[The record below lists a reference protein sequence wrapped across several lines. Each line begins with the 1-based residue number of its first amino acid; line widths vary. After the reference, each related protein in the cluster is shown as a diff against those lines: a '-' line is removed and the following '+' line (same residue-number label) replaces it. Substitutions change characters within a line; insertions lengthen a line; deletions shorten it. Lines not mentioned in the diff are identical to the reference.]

1 MRATFLNSR
10 ADLAGLLRTAAGG
23 AAIAMALGSCGG
35 GPSPDVDAGQAPDAA
50 PTVCALPV
58 EGCGCSVE
66 GATAECWPDAL
77 IEGGARVCLVGE
89 QTCRG
94 GTWSA
99 CEDVHRLQSEDGGDV
114 VIEAA
119 SDDPFICASCEPR
132 CFRAVDTIRGLDV
145 MERGGNGLVFNPAV
159 GRNGAENPGMTIVCA
174 DVSCGVRNTIG
185 AGTGNPW
192 MPDGINSD
200 GVTVD
205 PTDGALVLGVLGL
218 NSPGVWVSNMND
230 GTISRLDPA
239 TGREIGRYYS
249 ARPDAV
255 NNARPGNE
263 YCNWSYTGNC
273 PSRTAVDQNF
283 DCYIAN
289 RAFGSQGTLTK
300 IAADLRRCVDRNGN
314 GRIDTSTDVNG
325 DGRITQSNPM
335 EFFGVND
342 ECILWT
348 VPVGGVNGVPRSL
361 AIGVAPPGVD
371 VGDVWVGNYNTA
383 VAYRFRPTDGA
394 LLGSVTMCATVGRT
408 NRCMNSY
415 GAAADVRGRI
425 FMWSINYGGGYQL
438 GYINP
443 TSGTFTWT
451 AQQPYG
457 SSGYGMTYYINAD
470 GSREYIFSA
479 LWGSSSV
486 ARYDILANNWIR
498 ADAPGNPRGMAAD
511 INGNVYAAGWDRSRY
526 GGGGQ
531 TRLWRWDTD
540 LANFS
545 EAWSAPSASQFM
557 GVGVT
562 FDNAVWLI
570 GNGGARG
577 ARLAPDRGS
586 WVESP
591 SVFSGPYTY
600 SDFIGYGLNVF
611 ANPRGH
617 YAFVTDAGPDCDQR
631 WETVEWNATTPVG
644 TSVEVWVRSAST
656 SADLGA
662 QAWIGPFRTSP
673 ANLRMAPG
681 PVPNGRFLEMD
692 IRMET
697 TDRRLTPRV
706 YSAAAT
712 GYCDYTEYDTGA
724 TYTRLYDT
732 TMTEDAAVPS
742 PICDPITERPL
753 FRQFT
758 WDATIPAG
766 TSITF
771 EFRAGNTAAAAAAA
785 MPVPFAVL
793 PATVPPIPDVTQLF
807 LDAMR
812 EPIEAQSPFME
823 VRAVLNSSADRR
835 RTPTL
840 RGFSLEFTCVPL
852 T

>member
-1 MRATFLNSR
+1 MRATSLDPR
-10 ADLAGLLRTAAGG
+10 GDLLRRHARLLQAGVVGAGLAMSFG
-23 AAIAMALGSCGG
+23 ACSG
-35 GPSPDVDAGQAPDAA
+35 GPAPDVDAGAQPDAR
-50 PTVCALPV
+50 PSMCELPA

-77 IEGGARVCLVGE
+77 VEDGARVCLVGE

-99 CEDVHRLQSEDGGDV
+99 CEDVHRLQGDDGGDV

-119 SDDPFICASCEPR
+119 SDDPFVCASCEPR
-132 CFRAVDTIRGLDV
+132 CFRAIDTIRGRDV
-145 MERGGNGLVFNPAV
+145 MEHGGGGLVFNPDV
-159 GRNGAENPGMTIVCA
+159 GRNGAENPGMVIVCA

-205 PTDGALVLGVLGL
+205 PADGALVLGVLGL

-230 GTISRLDPA
+230 GTLSRLDPA

-249 ARPDAV
+249 ARPDPV
-255 NNARPGNE
+255 NNARPGGE
-263 YCNWSYTGNC
+263 YCNWSNTGNC

-283 DCYIAN
+283 DCYVAN

-314 GRIDTSTDVNG
+314 GRIDTSTDRNG
-325 DGRITQSNPM
+325 DGRIQQGDPT

-348 VPVGGVNGVPRSL
+348 VPVGGNNGVPRSL

-371 VGDVWVGNYNTA
+371 VGDIWVGNYNTA
-383 VAYRFRPTDGA
+383 IAYRFRPSDGA
-394 LLGSVTMCATVGRT
+394 LLGSVALNSGGR
-408 NRCMNSY
+408 NLHSY

-425 FMWSINYGGGYQL
+425 FFWSINHGGGYQM
-438 GYINP
+438 GYVNP
-443 TSGTFTWT
+443 SSGTFTWT
-451 AQQPYG
+451 ARQTYS

-470 GSREYIFSA
+470 GSREYFFTA
-479 LWGSSSV
+479 LWGSSRV
-486 ARYDILANNWIR
+486 ARYDVLANSWIT
-498 ADAPGNPRGMAAD
+498 AESPGNPRGMAAD

-526 GGGGQ
+526 GGGAQ
-531 TRLWRWDTD
+531 RTLWRWDTN
-540 LANFS
+540 LAGFS
-545 EAWSAPSASQFM
+545 EAWAAPSASSFM

-570 GNGGARG
+570 GAGGSRG
-577 ARLAPDRGS
+577 ARLAADRAS
-586 WVESP
+586 WLESP
-591 SVFSGPYTY
+591 QVFSGPYTY

-617 YAFVTDAGPDCDQR
+617 YSFVTDAGPDCDQR

-644 TSVEVWVRSAST
+644 TTVEVWVRSSPT
-656 SADLGA
+656 SAGLAA
-662 QAWIGPFRTSP
+662 QPWIGPFRTTP
-673 ANLRMAPG
+673 ANLRAAPG

-706 YSAAAT
+706 YSAGAT
-712 GYCDYTEYDTGA
+712 GYCDYTEYGTGA

-732 TMTEDAAVPS
+732 TMTEDAATPS
-742 PICDPITERPL
+742 VICDPITERPVY
-753 FRQFT
+753 RQFT

-771 EFRAGNTAAAAAAA
+771 EFRGGNTAAMAAAA
-785 MPVPFAVL
+785 MPVSYSVL
-793 PATVPPIPDVTQLF
+793 PATVPPIPDLTNLF
-807 LDAMR
+807 LMAGR
-812 EPIEAQSPFME
+812 EPLEAQSPYME
-823 VRAVLNSSADRR
+823 VRAVLNSSSDRR

-840 RGFSLEFTCVPL
+840 RGFSLEFTCVPIS
-852 T
+852 